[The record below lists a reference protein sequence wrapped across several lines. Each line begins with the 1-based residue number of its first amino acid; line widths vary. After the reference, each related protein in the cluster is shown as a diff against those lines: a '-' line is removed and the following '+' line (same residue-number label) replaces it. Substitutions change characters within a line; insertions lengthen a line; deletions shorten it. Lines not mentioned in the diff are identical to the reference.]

1 MTGSSTGT
9 SAGSVA
15 AGAASGV
22 ASGIDAAQRDAFIAF
37 VLALADDKLMIGT
50 RNSDWTGLAPI
61 LEEDIAFSSLAQDE
75 MAHASAL
82 YAYIAPLAGRTAD
95 QLAFGREPEAYR
107 CADLCVLSDAFD
119 WALAL
124 ARHFLFS
131 HYQTLVLARCGR
143 SVQKD
148 FSSLAKRLHAEQ
160 RVHVRHAD
168 DWIRRLGAGT
178 PDAQGRL
185 QHALDTL
192 MPLAAALFEPVPG
205 QDGLVS
211 AGLYPGDDA
220 AMFAE
225 WSDDVR
231 GVLKE
236 AGLTMSPAMPQAP
249 WNASQAAGRRGV
261 HHPAL
266 AELLDEM
273 CEVYRQEPDAK
284 W

>member
-1 MTGSSTGT
+1 
-9 SAGSVA
+9 V
-15 AGAASGV
+15 
-22 ASGIDAAQRDAFIAF
+22 DAAHRDAFVEF

-95 QLAFGREPEAYR
+95 QLAFGREPAAYR
-107 CADLCVLSDAFD
+107 CADLCVLSDQFD
-119 WALAL
+119 WAMAL
-124 ARHFLFS
+124 TRHFLFS
-131 HYQTLVLARCGR
+131 HYQTLVLARCGQ
-143 SVQKD
+143 SAQKD
-148 FSSLAKRLHAEQ
+148 FAALSKRLHAEQ

-185 QHALDTL
+185 QHALNAL
-192 MPLAAALFEPVPG
+192 VPLAAALFEPVRG
-205 QDGLVS
+205 QDELVA

-220 AMFAE
+220 AMFAQ

-231 GVLKE
+231 GVLKD
-236 AGLTMSPAMPQAP
+236 AGLTMSL
-249 WNASQAAGRRGV
+249 AAGSADRPSGRQGV

-266 AELLDEM
+266 SELLEEM
-273 CEVYRQEPDAK
+273 CEVYRQDPDAK